1 MIKDVMVRLD
11 GSAADE
17 VRLAAVNEIAELFH
31 SQVIGLFLN
40 VLPLV
45 IAAEDGVSAI
55 GAAELLRAAREAGD
69 KVEARLLQRLNR
81 LQKPVELRRF
91 DILSEDTANVVARE
105 ARAADTFVAL
115 RPNGAPHEPEHLVE
129 GVLFGS
135 GRHLFLVPNR
145 KPAKAPLEHVVVAW
159 NGSRES
165 ARALADALP
174 YLHKANQVTVVVVD
188 EEPPMELQA
197 VLGTDAVNHLK
208 HHGNQCHPASR
219 QNARQ
224 RCRGDADRG
233 GSTAQGGPH
242 RNGSLWPLPGARV
255 APGRR
260 DLRPLALGADPAP
273 GRSLAV
279 SLEGRPTGPG
289 PKLGGIVEVN
299 LDSLGRP
306 AIQKVPRRTAQMKI
320 SAQHK

>member
-40 VLPLV
+40 VLPVV
-45 IAAEDGVSAI
+45 IAAEDGVGAI
-55 GAAELLRAAREAGD
+55 GAADLLRAAREAGD
-69 KVEARLLQRLNR
+69 KMEARLHQRLDR

-91 DILSEDTANVVARE
+91 DILSDDTANVAARE

-145 KPAKAPLEHVVVAW
+145 KPAKTPFEHIVVAW

-165 ARALADALP
+165 ARALAEALP
-174 YLHKANQVTVVVVD
+174 YLHKATQVTVVVVD

-208 HHGNQCHPASR
+208 HHEI
-219 QNARQ
+219 NAVLHHVRM
-224 RCRGDADRG
+224 RDADV
-233 GSTAQGGPH
+233 
-242 RNGSLWPLPGARV
+242 GATLIAEARRLKADLIVMGAYGHSRV
-255 APGRR
+255 REW
-260 DLRPLALGADPAP
+260 L
-273 GRSLAV
+273 
-279 SLEGRPTGPG
+279 
-289 PKLGGIVEVN
+289 LGGATYA
-299 LDSLGRP
+299 LL
-306 AIQKVPRRTAQMKI
+306 
-320 SAQHK
+320 HKAPIPLLVAH

>member
-40 VLPLV
+40 VLPVV
-45 IAAEDGVSAI
+45 IAAEDGVGAI
-55 GAAELLRAAREAGD
+55 GAADLLRAAREAGD

-91 DILSEDTANVVARE
+91 DILSEDSANVAARE

-145 KPAKAPLEHVVVAW
+145 KPVKGPFEHIVVAW

-165 ARALADALP
+165 ARALAEALP
-174 YLHKANQVTVVVVD
+174 YLHKAKQVSVVVVD

-197 VLGTDAVNHLK
+197 VLGTDAVKHLK
-208 HHGNQCHPASR
+208 HHEINAVLHRVRMRDNDVGATLMAEARRLKAHLIVMGGYGHSR
-219 QNARQ
+219 VREW
-224 RCRGDADRG
+224 
-233 GSTAQGGPH
+233 
-242 RNGSLWPLPGARV
+242 L
-255 APGRR
+255 
-260 DLRPLALGADPAP
+260 
-273 GRSLAV
+273 
-279 SLEGRPTGPG
+279 
-289 PKLGGIVEVN
+289 LGGATYA
-299 LDSLGRP
+299 LL
-306 AIQKVPRRTAQMKI
+306 
-320 SAQHK
+320 HKAPIPLLVAH